1 MTDQRKV
8 TLAPHKGQS
17 CLRDLPLLSID
28 KQDRTDRNGQ
38 KTSPPNQHLR
48 LVASLSTYL
57 CQQSLAHRNPGY
69 MNPLHHGPHDGQTA
83 CFRRKRVDLISSLP
97 HVAEKAGEW
106 HWSCGCSDA

>member
-38 KTSPPNQHLR
+38 KTSPPEP
-48 LVASLSTYL
+48 ASPVPLFGK
-57 CQQSLAHRNPGY
+57 AK
-69 MNPLHHGPHDGQTA
+69 PLHTLRDG
-83 CFRRKRVDLISSLP
+83 V
-97 HVAEKAGEW
+97 
-106 HWSCGCSDA
+106 

>member
-1 MTDQRKV
+1 MASPV
-8 TLAPHKGQS
+8 YEI
-17 CLRDLPLLSID
+17 CLCYRLTNKIEQTEMG
-28 KQDRTDRNGQ
+28 K

-97 HVAEKAGEW
+97 HEARKSWRVALVVRM
-106 HWSCGCSDA
+106 